1 MADVD
6 LFTVAGQSNAVGF
19 ATGGPSV
26 TQETF
31 LEFDHKNEVINDPLG
46 DPIQMAYSEGDG
58 GDSVDQSSSGSA
70 WPAFANEYYSQ
81 TGRVGAIVGTANGG
95 SGVTDAASGTI
106 TWNATPESGV
116 YGMLDMAVHATN
128 EAITGLEN
136 AGHTVTYRGILW
148 HQGER
153 DAQNIDDG
161 TITKSD
167 YDTAF
172 RNMIAE
178 FRNQLGS
185 GTPFWIFELGHEDS
199 GDTQGYI
206 DIRDIQNTVAG
217 EQANTYLVSDIQKD
231 FPEEG
236 KMADTLHYNQTGYN
250 EMGQTGAMN
259 VASNISTSATSG
271 AGSIAQTALGVIGT
285 SVGVW
290 DTGSGDTT
298 APTISNFTASKTA
311 DTTAPTIS
319 NFTAS
324 KA

>member
-6 LFTVAGQSNAVGF
+6 LFTVAGQSNAQGV

-26 TQETF
+26 TQGTF
-31 LEFDHKNEVINDPLG
+31 FEFDHKAESVIDPIS

-58 GDSVDQSSSGSA
+58 GSSADQSSSGSA
-70 WPAFANEYYSQ
+70 WPSFANEYYTQ

-95 SGVTDAASGTI
+95 SGVTDAASGSI
-106 TWNATPESGV
+106 TWNATPESS
-116 YGMLDMAVHATN
+116 YSLLDMAVHATN
-128 EAITGLEN
+128 EATTGLEN

-178 FRNQLGS
+178 FRAQLGS
-185 GTPFWIFELGHEDS
+185 ETPFWIFELGHEDT

-206 DIRDIQNTVAG
+206 DIRDIQNTVAS
-217 EQANTYLVSDIQKD
+217 EQPNTYVVSAIQKD

-236 KMADTLHYNQTGYN
+236 KMDDNLHYTQTAYN
-250 EMGQTGAMN
+250 EMGTTGAGN
-259 VASNISTSATSG
+259 VASNISTAPEPASGSVPVTS
-271 AGSIAQTALGVIGT
+271 TGVIQT
-285 SVGVW
+285 
-290 DTGSGDTT
+290 TGGAWSTATGDTT
-298 APTISNFTASKTA
+298 APTISNFSASVQE

-319 NFTAS
+319 NFSAS
-324 KA
+324 EA